1 MHKPRLGWSKKRCAV
16 AKAKLISKFGSKR
29 EPLSA
34 LSGSKEDQMRT
45 QIANNYRTSL
55 LAKLAAAT
63 RPIPKLWTLFGGI
76 AWPYIDLTIRFWI
89 AKLFGFFG
97 FMQMLHWET
106 TLVVASQE
114 NPIPFLAPN
123 SAAFLSTAI
132 YIVCAS
138 LLAIGFTTRYAAL
151 PLLLL
156 SLIPQLRYSP
166 FDTQLFWM
174 ALAGWFAIYG
184 AGPISVDNLLRRGL
198 SDSAVP
204 LVPRIIGF
212 SKRLRAYG
220 TPLYIS
226 FIRAWLGI
234 ALLVAAIS
242 RSPGAEFQGLE
253 RWLPLDVATRVP
265 LASAWAGGVLLLTG
279 LATRYIA
286 AFLLFGL
293 FAYSMID
300 PRVTDSIY
308 LLMFLA
314 ILGVHGGGFVSLDEL
329 LMRLRDRFF
338 PLTKRHGL
346 DGLQGLPQVVIVGAG
361 FGGLRCA
368 QGLRDASVAV
378 TLIDRTNYHL
388 FQPLLYQVATAA
400 LSPGDIARPT
410 RQMFRNSPSV
420 RLLLG
425 TVAGVDT
432 QRQTVS
438 TQNGNIPYDYLVL
451 ATGATHS
458 YFGKDE
464 WARFAPG
471 IKRIEDALEIRR
483 RVLTAFERAEGT
495 SLEQDR
501 KALLTFLIVGG
512 GPTGVELAGAIAE
525 LARFGLEKDFRAFDP
540 AQARVILVQAAPR
553 LLPSFPE
560 KLAQVAQRSLEQLGV
575 EIRLGSRVDHI
586 DETGVAVDGTRIEA
600 STVLWAAGVAASP
613 AAAWLNAPADRA
625 GRLIVDDDLRVPGLV
640 NVFAIGDTVA
650 SKAWKGELVPGLAPA
665 AKQGGAYVAKQIRA
679 MVESRRPVPVF
690 RYRHL
695 GSLATIGRKSAV
707 ADFGIMKLSG
717 APAWWLWGLV
727 HIAFMLGVRN
737 RVATLT
743 NWFWAYLKFG
753 GSIRLITGGT

>member
-1 MHKPRLGWSKKRCAV
+1 M
-16 AKAKLISKFGSKR
+16 
-29 EPLSA
+29 
-34 LSGSKEDQMRT
+34 QT
-45 QIANNYRTSL
+45 QYAGNHRPSF
-55 LAKLAAAT
+55 LAKVAAAT

-76 AWPYIDLTIRFWI
+76 AWPYVELATRLWI

-106 TLVVASQE
+106 TLAVASEE

-123 SAAFLSTAI
+123 SAAFLSTVI
-132 YIVCAS
+132 YIVCAA
-138 LLAIGFTTRYAAL
+138 LLAIGFMTRYAAL

-156 SLIPQLRYSP
+156 SLITQLRYTP

-184 AGPISVDNLLRRGL
+184 AGPISIDNLLRRGL
-198 SDSAVP
+198 NDSAVP
-204 LVPRIIGF
+204 LIPRIIDF
-212 SKRLRAYG
+212 SRRLRAYG

-226 FIRAWLGI
+226 FIRVWLGI
-234 ALLVAAIS
+234 ALLMTAIS
-242 RSPGAEFQGLE
+242 RSTGAEFKGLE
-253 RWLPLDVATRVP
+253 RWLPLDVAIRVP
-265 LASAWAGGVLLLTG
+265 LASAWVGGVLLLAG

-286 AFLLFGL
+286 AVLLFGL

-314 ILGVHGGGFVSLDEL
+314 IIGLYGGGFVSLDEL
-329 LMRLRDRFF
+329 LVRWRDRFF

-346 DGLQGLPQVVIVGAG
+346 DGLQGLPRVVIVGAG

-400 LSPGDIARPT
+400 LSPGDIARPA
-410 RQMFRNSPSV
+410 RQMFRNSPSI
-420 RLLLG
+420 RLRLG
-425 TVAGVDT
+425 TVTGVDT
-432 QRQTVS
+432 QRQTVA

-464 WARFAPG
+464 WVRFAPG
-471 IKRIEDALEIRR
+471 IKRVEDALEIRR
-483 RVLTAFERAEGT
+483 RILTAFERAEAA
-495 SLEQDR
+495 SHEQDR

-560 KLAQVAQRSLEQLGV
+560 RLAHIAQRSLEQLGV
-575 EIRLGSRVDHI
+575 EIHLSSRVDHI

-625 GRLIVDDDLRVPGLV
+625 GRLIVGDDLRVPGIA
-640 NVFAIGDTVA
+640 NVFAIGDTAA

-679 MVESRRPVPVF
+679 LVESRRPVAAF

-695 GSLATIGRKSAV
+695 GSLATIGRKAAV
-707 ADFGIMKLSG
+707 ADFGILKLSG
-717 APAWWLWGLV
+717 APAWWLWGIV

>member
-1 MHKPRLGWSKKRCAV
+1 MPTRLA
-16 AKAKLISKFGSKR
+16 GSHH
-29 EPLSA
+29 PSF
-34 LSGSKEDQMRT
+34 
-45 QIANNYRTSL
+45 
-55 LAKLAAAT
+55 LAKVAAAT
-63 RPIPKLWTLFGGI
+63 RPIPRLWTSLFGGI
-76 AWPYIDLTIRFWI
+76 AWPYIELAIRLWI
-89 AKLFGFFG
+89 AKLFGSFG
-97 FMQMLHWET
+97 FVQMLHWEI
-106 TLVVASQE
+106 TLAVASQE
-114 NPIPFLAPN
+114 NPIPFLAPS
-123 SAAFLSTAI
+123 SAALVSTAI
-132 YIVCAS
+132 YLVCAA
-138 LLAIGFTTRYAAL
+138 LLTMGFMTRYAAL

-156 SLIPQLRYSP
+156 SVITQIRYTP
-166 FDTQLFWM
+166 FDTQLFWI
-174 ALAGWFAIYG
+174 ALAGWFAIHG
-184 AGPISVDNLLRRGL
+184 AGPISLDNLLRRGL

-204 LVPRIIGF
+204 LIPRIIDF
-212 SKRLRAYG
+212 SRHLRIFG

-226 FIRAWLGI
+226 LFRVWLAI
-234 ALLVAAIS
+234 ALLVSAS
-242 RSPGAEFQGLE
+242 RSSGADFEDLE
-253 RWLPLDVATRVP
+253 RWLPLDVASRIP
-265 LASAWAGGVLLLTG
+265 LAAAGVGGVFLLAG

-293 FAYSMID
+293 FAYSIID

-314 ILGVHGGGFVSLDEL
+314 ILGVYGGGFASLDEL
-329 LMRLRDRFF
+329 LVRLRDRIF

-346 DGLQGLPQVVIVGAG
+346 EGVQGLPRVVIVGAG

-368 QGLRDASVAV
+368 QALCDASVAV

-400 LSPGDIARPT
+400 LSPGDIATPA
-410 RQMFRNSPSV
+410 RQMFRNSPSI

-425 TVAGVDT
+425 TVTGVDT

-438 TQNGNIPYDYLVL
+438 MQGGDIPYDYLVL
-451 ATGATHS
+451 ATGASHS
-458 YFGKDE
+458 YFGKGE

-483 RVLTAFERAEGT
+483 RILTAFERAEAT

-501 KALLTFLIVGG
+501 QGLLTFLIVGG

-560 KLAQVAQRSLEQLGV
+560 RLARIAQRSLEQLGV

-613 AAAWLNAPADRA
+613 AAAWLSAPADKV
-625 GRLIVDDDLRVPGLV
+625 GRLIVGDDLRVPGLA
-640 NVFAIGDTVA
+640 NVFAIGDTAA
-650 SKAWKGELVPGLAPA
+650 SKAWKGESVPGLAPA
-665 AKQGGAYVAKQIRA
+665 AKQGGTYVAKQIRA
-679 MVESRRPVPVF
+679 MVESRRPQPPF

-695 GSLATIGRKSAV
+695 GSLATIGRKAAV
-707 ADFGIMKLSG
+707 ADFGFVKLSG
-717 APAWWLWGLV
+717 APAWWLWGIV

-753 GSIRLITGGT
+753 GSIRLITGGAESEP

>member
-1 MHKPRLGWSKKRCAV
+1 MPTRLA
-16 AKAKLISKFGSKR
+16 GSHQ
-29 EPLSA
+29 PSF
-34 LSGSKEDQMRT
+34 
-45 QIANNYRTSL
+45 
-55 LAKLAAAT
+55 LAKVAAAT
-63 RPIPKLWTLFGGI
+63 RPIPRLWTSLFGGI
-76 AWPYIDLTIRFWI
+76 AWPYIELAIRLWI

-97 FMQMLHWET
+97 FVQMLHWQT
-106 TLVVASQE
+106 TLVVAGQE
-114 NPIPFLAPN
+114 NPIPFLEPS
-123 SAAFLSTAI
+123 SAAFVSTAI
-132 YIVCAS
+132 YLVCAA
-138 LLAIGFTTRYAAL
+138 LLAMGFMTRYAAL

-156 SLIPQLRYSP
+156 SLITQIHYTP
-166 FDTQLFWM
+166 FDTQLFWI
-174 ALAGWFAIYG
+174 ALAGWFAIHG
-184 AGPISVDNLLRRGL
+184 AGPISLDNLLRRGL
-198 SDSAVP
+198 NDSALP
-204 LVPRIIGF
+204 LIPRITDF

-220 TPLYIS
+220 TPPCIS
-226 FIRAWLGI
+226 LLRVWLGI
-234 ALLVAAIS
+234 ALLVSASS
-242 RSPGAEFQGLE
+242 RSSGAQFEDLE
-253 RWLPLDVATRVP
+253 RWLPLDVASRIP
-265 LASAWAGGVLLLTG
+265 LAAAWVGGVLLLAG

-314 ILGVHGGGFVSLDEL
+314 ILGVYGGGFASLDEL
-329 LMRLRDRFF
+329 LVRLRDRIS
-338 PLTKRHGL
+338 PLIKKHGL
-346 DGLQGLPQVVIVGAG
+346 EAVQGLPRVVIVGAG

-400 LSPGDIARPT
+400 LSPGDIATPS

-425 TVAGVDT
+425 TVTGVDT

-438 TQNGNIPYDYLVL
+438 MQSGDIPYDYLVL

-483 RVLTAFERAEGT
+483 RILTAFERAEAA

-501 KALLTFLIVGG
+501 QGLLTFLIVGG

-560 KLAQVAQRSLEQLGV
+560 RLARIAQRSLEQLGV

-613 AAAWLNAPADRA
+613 AAGWLNAPADKA
-625 GRLIVDDDLRVPGLV
+625 GRLIVGDDLRVPGV
-640 NVFAIGDTVA
+640 ANVFAIGDTAA
-650 SKAWKGELVPGLAPA
+650 SKAWKGENVPGLAPA
-665 AKQGGAYVAKQIRA
+665 AKQGGTYVANQIRA
-679 MVESRRPVPVF
+679 MVESRRPEPPF

-695 GSLATIGRKSAV
+695 GSLATIGRKAAV
-707 ADFGIMKLSG
+707 ADFGILKLSG
-717 APAWWLWGLV
+717 APAWWLWGIV

-753 GSIRLITGGT
+753 GNIRLITGGAESEH

>member
-1 MHKPRLGWSKKRCAV
+1 M
-16 AKAKLISKFGSKR
+16 
-29 EPLSA
+29 
-34 LSGSKEDQMRT
+34 QT
-45 QIANNYRTSL
+45 QYAGNPSPSF
-55 LAKLAAAT
+55 LAKVAAAT

-76 AWPYIDLTIRFWI
+76 AWPYVELATRLWI

-97 FMQMLHWET
+97 FMQMLHLET
-106 TLVVASQE
+106 TLAVASEE

-132 YIVCAS
+132 YIVCAA
-138 LLAIGFTTRYAAL
+138 LLAIGFMTRYAAL

-156 SLIPQLRYSP
+156 SLITQLRYTP

-184 AGPISVDNLLRRGL
+184 AGPISIDNLLRRGL
-198 SDSAVP
+198 NDSAVP
-204 LVPRIIGF
+204 LIPRIIDF

-226 FIRAWLGI
+226 FIRVWLGI
-234 ALLVAAIS
+234 ALLMTAIS
-242 RSPGAEFQGLE
+242 RSIGAEFKGLE
-253 RWLPLDVATRVP
+253 RWLPLDVAIRVP
-265 LASAWAGGVLLLTG
+265 LASAWVGGVLLLAG

-286 AFLLFGL
+286 AVLLFGL

-314 ILGVHGGGFVSLDEL
+314 IIGLYGGGFVSLDEL
-329 LMRLRDRFF
+329 LVRWRDRFF
-338 PLTKRHGL
+338 PLTERHGL
-346 DGLQGLPQVVIVGAG
+346 GSLQGLPRVVVVGAG

-400 LSPGDIARPT
+400 LSPGDIARPA
-410 RQMFRNSPSV
+410 RQMFRNSPSI

-425 TVAGVDT
+425 TVTGVDT
-432 QRQTVS
+432 QRQTVA

-464 WARFAPG
+464 WVRFAPG
-471 IKRIEDALEIRR
+471 IKRVEDALEIRR
-483 RVLTAFERAEGT
+483 RILTAFERAEAA
-495 SLEQDR
+495 SHEQDR

-560 KLAQVAQRSLEQLGV
+560 RLAHIAQRSLEQLGV
-575 EIRLGSRVDHI
+575 EIHLSSRVDHI

-613 AAAWLNAPADRA
+613 AATWLNAPADRA
-625 GRLIVDDDLRVPGLV
+625 GRVIVGDDLRVPGIA
-640 NVFAIGDTVA
+640 NVFAIGDTAA
-650 SKAWKGELVPGLAPA
+650 SKAWNGELVPGLAPA

-679 MVESRRPVPVF
+679 LVESRRPVAAF

-695 GSLATIGRKSAV
+695 GSLATIGRKAAV
-707 ADFGIMKLSG
+707 ADFGILKLSG
-717 APAWWLWGLV
+717 APAWWLWGIV

>member
-1 MHKPRLGWSKKRCAV
+1 
-16 AKAKLISKFGSKR
+16 
-29 EPLSA
+29 
-34 LSGSKEDQMRT
+34 MRT
-45 QIANNYRTSL
+45 RFASSRSPSFL
-55 LAKLAAAT
+55 HKLAAAT
-63 RPIPKLWTLFGGI
+63 RPIPKLWTLFGEI
-76 AWPYIDLTIRFWI
+76 AWPYIELATRLWI

-97 FMQMLHWET
+97 FIQLLHWET
-106 TLVVASQE
+106 TRAVAIEE
-114 NPIPFLAPN
+114 NPIPLLAPN
-123 SAAFLSTAI
+123 SAALLSTAI
-132 YIVCAS
+132 YIVCAA
-138 LLAIGFTTRYAAL
+138 LLAIGFMTRYAAL
-151 PLLLL
+151 PLLLM
-156 SLIPQLRYSP
+156 SLITQLRYTP
-166 FDTQLFWM
+166 YDTQLFWV
-174 ALAGWFAIYG
+174 ALAGWFAIHG
-184 AGPISVDNLLRRGL
+184 AGPISADNLLRRGL
-198 SDSAVP
+198 NDSAIP
-204 LVPRIIGF
+204 LIPRIIGF

-226 FIRAWLGI
+226 FIRVWVGI
-234 ALLVAAIS
+234 ALLTAAMS
-242 RSPGAEFQGLE
+242 RSSGAEFKSLE
-253 RWLPLDVATRVP
+253 RWLPLDVVSRVP
-265 LASAWAGGVLLLTG
+265 LASAWFGGVLLLTG

-286 AFLLFGL
+286 AVLFFGL

-314 ILGVHGGGFVSLDEL
+314 ILGVYGGGFVSLDEFL
-329 LMRLRDRFF
+329 VQSRDRFF
-338 PLTKRHGL
+338 PLIKRHGL
-346 DGLQGLPQVVIVGAG
+346 DALQGLPRVVIVGAG

-368 QGLRDASVAV
+368 QALRDAPVSV

-400 LSPGDIARPT
+400 LSPGDIATPA

-425 TVAGVDT
+425 TVTGVDT
-432 QRQTVS
+432 QRQTVA
-438 TQNGNIPYDYLVL
+438 TQDGNIPYDYLVL

-483 RVLTAFERAEGT
+483 RVLTAFERAEGA

-540 AQARVILVQAAPR
+540 AEARVILVQAAPR

-560 KLAQVAQRSLEQLGV
+560 RLAQIAQRSLERLGV
-575 EIRLGSRVDHI
+575 EIRLGSRVDHV

-613 AAAWLNAPADRA
+613 AAAWLNVAADRA
-625 GRLIVDDDLRVPGLV
+625 GRLIVGDDLRVPGLV
-640 NVFAIGDTVA
+640 NVFAIGDTAA
-650 SKAWKGELVPGLAPA
+650 SKAWRGEWVPGLAPA

-679 MVESRRPVPVF
+679 MVESRRPVPAF

-695 GSLATIGRKSAV
+695 GSLATIGRKAAV
-707 ADFGIMKLSG
+707 ADFGVVKLSG
-717 APAWWLWGLV
+717 APAWWLWGIV

-753 GSIRLITGGT
+753 GSIRLITGGS